1 MKIVPFIS
9 LALATAAIASPLT
22 WERLIES
29 AKTDP
34 RYQAAEKRAEATSKD
49 RNLKLWDKI
58 ELRYQMDGF
67 SFAKHDFELR
77 VTPQAFGERAADK
90 AHYEAVKNYQ
100 QATFA
105 VERSILLY
113 DRYERGVR
121 YVLRQKINEINKQLL
136 QVIQD
141 RIEVLHLKS
150 GSASFNAE
158 DLMTSLEKSASLK
171 ANLLSDSTALRDA
184 ELKMMI
190 WAPDFDN
197 VALDPSFLPT
207 MEELAEFLKNGVTVD
222 ENFPLVALAKG
233 KRDSDISKAQQD
245 ASKDRNYISHIGIG
259 YSLQI
264 ESLMEKYK
272 DLDYSDVTKEKY
284 GKFYDEFL
292 EKSGKSGGCIGQ
304 YINGV
309 CDRWDTKAVEGYSMR
324 TLVPETDDRK
334 TSDKFFLNVAFRL
347 PFFDSNKDATLR
359 EQVEKLDAESKYL
372 DEVRE
377 VNQKVARLTEEV
389 LTLIDQWKVLK
400 EYAEQVNASGFME
413 QFARNAGSDP
423 LLLLRARESALESDL
438 KAAKL
443 EYDIFARYLALLDY
457 AGGLA
462 RQNVTNHLREGI
474 R

>member
-1 MKIVPFIS
+1 MKNVTLIS
-9 LALATAAIASPLT
+9 LALSAAAIASPLT
-22 WERLIES
+22 WERLVES

-34 RYQAAEKRAEATSKD
+34 RYESAEKRAEATATP

-58 ELRYQMDGF
+58 ELRYQLDGF

-121 YVLRQKINEINKQLL
+121 YVMRKKINEINKQLL
-136 QVIQD
+136 QVNSD
-141 RIEVLHLKS
+141 RIEVLHLKA
-150 GSASFNAE
+150 GSASFSAE
-158 DLMTSLEKSASLK
+158 DLMTSLEKNASLK
-171 ANLLSDSTALRDA
+171 SNLLSDSTALRDA
-184 ELKMMI
+184 ELKLKI
-190 WAPDFDN
+190 WVPDFEGVD
-197 VALDPSFLPT
+197 LDSTFMPS
-207 MEELAEFLKNGVTVD
+207 MDELAEFLKNGVTVD

-245 ASKDRNYISHIGIG
+245 ASKDRDYISHVGIG

-272 DLDYSDVTKEKY
+272 ELNCSDVLKPEYAKY
-284 GKFYDEFL
+284 KDEFMRN
-292 EKSGKSGGCIGQ
+292 SGDCIADP
-304 YINGV
+304 YYTS
-309 CDRWDTKAVEGYSMR
+309 RK
-324 TLVPETDDRK
+324 LVADQDNRK
-334 TSDKFFLNVAFRL
+334 TADKFFVNLAFRL
-347 PFFDSNKDATLR
+347 PFFDSNKDASLR
-359 EQVEKLDAESKYL
+359 EQIEKLDAESKYL

-389 LTLIDQWKVLK
+389 LALIDQWKVLK
-400 EYAEQVNASGFME
+400 DYAEQVNASGFME

-423 LLLLRARESALESDL
+423 LLLLRARESSLESDL

-443 EYDIFARYLALLDY
+443 EYDIYARYLALLDY

-462 RQNVTNHLREGI
+462 RQDVTNHLREGI

>member
-1 MKIVPFIS
+1 MKTVSFLT
-9 LALATAAIASPLT
+9 LALTAAAIASPLT

-29 AKTDP
+29 AKADP
-34 RYQAAEKRAEATSKD
+34 RYEAAAKRAEATSKE

-58 ELRYQMDGF
+58 ELRYQLDGF

-136 QVIQD
+136 QVTQD

-184 ELKMMI
+184 ELKMLS
-190 WAPDFDN
+190 WAPDYDN
-197 VALDPSFLPT
+197 VALDSSFLPS

-245 ASKDRNYISHIGIG
+245 ASKDRNYISHVGIG

-272 DLDYSDVTKEKY
+272 DLNCTDVLKPEYQKY
-284 GKFYDEFL
+284 QGELFQ
-292 EKSGKSGGCIGQ
+292 KSGDCVADPNAMIRK
-304 YINGV
+304 
-309 CDRWDTKAVEGYSMR
+309 
-324 TLVPETDDRK
+324 LVPDQDNRK
-334 TSDKFFLNVAFRL
+334 TSDKFFLNLAFRL
-347 PFFDSNKDATLR
+347 PFFDSNKDASLR

-372 DEVRE
+372 DDVRE

-389 LTLIDQWKVLK
+389 LALIGQWKVLK
-400 EYAEQVNASGFME
+400 DYAEQVNASGFME
-413 QFARNAGSDP
+413 QFAHKAGSDP

-443 EYDIFARYLALLDY
+443 EYDIFVRYLALLDY
-457 AGGLA
+457 SGALA
-462 RQNVTNHLREGI
+462 REDVVNHLREGI

>member
-1 MKIVPFIS
+1 MKNVTLIS
-9 LALATAAIASPLT
+9 LALSAAAIASPLT
-22 WERLIES
+22 WERLVES

-34 RYQAAEKRAEATSKD
+34 RYESAEKRAEATATP

-58 ELRYQMDGF
+58 ELRYQLDGF

-77 VTPQAFGERAADK
+77 VTPQAFGERDADK
-90 AHYEAVKNYQ
+90 AHYEAAKNYQ
-100 QATFA
+100 QASFA

-121 YVLRQKINEINKQLL
+121 YVMRKKINEINKQLL
-136 QVIQD
+136 QVNSD
-141 RIEVLHLKS
+141 RIEVLHLKA
-150 GSASFNAE
+150 GSASFSAE
-158 DLMTSLEKSASLK
+158 DLMTSLEKNASLK
-171 ANLLSDSTALRDA
+171 SNLLSDSTALRDA
-184 ELKMMI
+184 ELKLKI
-190 WAPDFDN
+190 WVPDFEGVD
-197 VALDPSFLPT
+197 LDSTFMPS
-207 MEELAEFLKNGVTVD
+207 MDELAEFLKNGVTVD

-272 DLDYSDVTKEKY
+272 ELNCSDVLKPEYAKY
-284 GKFYDEFL
+284 KDEFMRN
-292 EKSGKSGGCIGQ
+292 SGDCIADP
-304 YINGV
+304 YYTS
-309 CDRWDTKAVEGYSMR
+309 RK
-324 TLVPETDDRK
+324 LVADQDNRK
-334 TSDKFFLNVAFRL
+334 TADKFFVNLAFRL
-347 PFFDSNKDATLR
+347 PFFDSNKDASLR
-359 EQVEKLDAESKYL
+359 EQIEKLDAESKYL
-372 DEVRE
+372 DDVRE
-377 VNQKVARLTEEV
+377 INQKVARLTEEV

-400 EYAEQVNASGFME
+400 DYAEQVNASGFME

-462 RQNVTNHLREGI
+462 RQDVSNHLREGI

>member
-1 MKIVPFIS
+1 MKTVSLIS
-9 LALATAAIASPLT
+9 LALTAAAIASPLT
-22 WERLIES
+22 WERLVES
-29 AKTDP
+29 AKDDP
-34 RYQAAEKRAEATSKD
+34 RYQAAEKRAEATATD

-58 ELRYQMDGF
+58 ELRYQLDGF

-90 AHYEAVKNYQ
+90 EHFEAVKNYQ

-121 YVLRQKINEINKQLL
+121 YVLRKKINEINKQLL
-136 QVIQD
+136 QVNSD

-158 DLMTSLEKSASLK
+158 DLMTSLEKNASLK
-171 ANLLSDSTALRDA
+171 SNILSDSTALRDA
-184 ELKMMI
+184 ELKLRI
-190 WAPDFDN
+190 WVPDFEGVD
-197 VALDPSFLPT
+197 LDTNFIPT
-207 MEELAEFLKNGVTVD
+207 MDELAEFLKDGVNVD

-233 KRDSDISKAQQD
+233 KRDSDVSKAKQD
-245 ASKDRNYISHIGIG
+245 ASKDRNYISHLGIG

-272 DLDYSDVTKEKY
+272 ELNCTDVLKPEY
-284 GKFYDEFL
+284 AKFREEFM
-292 EKSGKSGGCIGQ
+292 KNSGDCVADPNYTS
-304 YINGV
+304 
-309 CDRWDTKAVEGYSMR
+309 RR
-324 TLVPETDDRK
+324 LVPDQDNRK
-334 TSDKFFLNVAFRL
+334 TSDKFFVNLAIRL

-359 EQVEKLDAESKYL
+359 EQVAVLDAESKYL
-372 DEVRE
+372 DDVRE

-389 LTLIDQWKVLK
+389 LALIGQWKVLK
-400 EYAEQVNASGFME
+400 DYAEQVNASGFME

-443 EYDIFARYLALLDY
+443 EYDIFVRYLALLDY
-457 AGGLA
+457 SGALA
-462 RQNVTNHLREGI
+462 REDVVNHLREGI

>member
-1 MKIVPFIS
+1 MKNVTLIS
-9 LALATAAIASPLT
+9 LALSAAAIASPLT
-22 WERLIES
+22 WERLVES

-34 RYQAAEKRAEATSKD
+34 RYESAEKRAEATATP

-58 ELRYQMDGF
+58 ELRYQLDGF

-77 VTPQAFGERAADK
+77 VTPQAFGERAADR
-90 AHYEAVKNYQ
+90 AHYEAAKNYQ
-100 QATFA
+100 QASFA

-121 YVLRQKINEINKQLL
+121 YVMRKKINEINKQLL
-136 QVIQD
+136 QVNSD
-141 RIEVLHLKS
+141 RIEVLHLKA
-150 GSASFNAE
+150 GSASFSAE
-158 DLMTSLEKSASLK
+158 DLMTSLEKNASLK
-171 ANLLSDSTALRDA
+171 SNLLSDSTALRDA
-184 ELKMMI
+184 ELKLKI
-190 WAPDFDN
+190 WVPDFEGVD
-197 VALDPSFLPT
+197 LDSTFMPS
-207 MEELAEFLKNGVTVD
+207 MDELAEFLKNGVTVD

-245 ASKDRNYISHIGIG
+245 ASKDRDYISHVGIG

-272 DLDYSDVTKEKY
+272 ELNCSDVLKPEYAKY
-284 GKFYDEFL
+284 KDEFMRN
-292 EKSGKSGGCIGQ
+292 SGDCIADP
-304 YINGV
+304 YYTS
-309 CDRWDTKAVEGYSMR
+309 RK
-324 TLVPETDDRK
+324 LVADQDNRK
-334 TSDKFFLNVAFRL
+334 TADKFFVNLAFRL
-347 PFFDSNKDATLR
+347 PFFDSNKDASLR
-359 EQVEKLDAESKYL
+359 EQIEKLDAESKYL
-372 DEVRE
+372 DDVRE
-377 VNQKVARLTEEV
+377 INQKVARLTEEV

-400 EYAEQVNASGFME
+400 DYAEQVNASGFME

-443 EYDIFARYLALLDY
+443 EYDIYARYLALLDY

-462 RQNVTNHLREGI
+462 RQDVSNHLREGI

>member
-1 MKIVPFIS
+1 MKKVTLIT
-9 LALATAAIASPLT
+9 LALSAAVFARPLN
-22 WERLIES
+22 WEMLIES

-34 RYQAAEKRAEATSKD
+34 RYQAAEKRAEATSAA
-49 RNLKLWDKI
+49 RNLKLWDKV

-197 VALDPSFLPT
+197 VALDPTFLPT
-207 MEELAEFLKNGVTVD
+207 MDELAEFLKNGVTVD

-233 KRDSDISKAQQD
+233 KRDSDISKAMQD
-245 ASKDRNYISHIGIG
+245 ASKDRDYISHIGIG

-272 DLDYSDVTKEKY
+272 ELNCSDVLKPEYAKY
-284 GKFYDEFL
+284 KDEFMRN
-292 EKSGKSGGCIGQ
+292 SGDCIADP
-304 YINGV
+304 YYTS
-309 CDRWDTKAVEGYSMR
+309 RK
-324 TLVPETDDRK
+324 LVADQDNRK
-334 TSDKFFLNVAFRL
+334 TADKFFVNLAFRL
-347 PFFDSNKDATLR
+347 PFFDSNKDASLR

-400 EYAEQVNASGFME
+400 DYAEQVNASGFME
-413 QFARNAGSDP
+413 QFAHKAGSDP

-443 EYDIFARYLALLDY
+443 EYDIYARYLALLDY
-457 AGGLA
+457 SGALA
-462 RQNVTNHLREGI
+462 REDVVNHLREGI

>member
-1 MKIVPFIS
+1 MKTVSLIS
-9 LALATAAIASPLT
+9 LALTAAAIASPLT
-22 WERLIES
+22 WERLVES
-29 AKTDP
+29 AKDDP
-34 RYQAAEKRAEATSKD
+34 RYQAAEKRAEATATD

-58 ELRYQMDGF
+58 ELRYQLDGF

-90 AHYEAVKNYQ
+90 EHFEAVKNYQ
-100 QATFA
+100 QASFA

-121 YVLRQKINEINKQLL
+121 YVLRKKINEINKQLL
-136 QVIQD
+136 QVNSD

-171 ANLLSDSTALRDA
+171 SSILSDSTALRDA
-184 ELKMMI
+184 ELKLRI
-190 WAPDFDN
+190 WVPDFEGVD
-197 VALDPSFLPT
+197 LDSNFIPT
-207 MEELAEFLKNGVTVD
+207 MDELAEFLKNGVNVD

-233 KRDSDISKAQQD
+233 KRDSDVSKAKQD
-245 ASKDRNYISHIGIG
+245 ASKDRNYISHLGIG

-272 DLDYSDVTKEKY
+272 DLGYSDVSKAKYNKYADEWTK
-284 GKFYDEFL
+284 GACV
-292 EKSGKSGGCIGQ
+292 GGYIGEDC
-304 YINGV
+304 V
-309 CDRWDTKAVEGYSMR
+309 RSDPGYVLR
-324 TLVPETDDRK
+324 KLVPETDDRK
-334 TSDKFFLNVAFRL
+334 TSDKFFVNLAIRL

-359 EQVEKLDAESKYL
+359 EQVAVLDAESKYL
-372 DEVRE
+372 DDVRE

-389 LTLIDQWKVLK
+389 LALIGQWKVLK
-400 EYAEQVNASGFME
+400 DYAEQVNASGFME

-443 EYDIFARYLALLDY
+443 EYDIFARYLSLLDY

-462 RQNVTNHLREGI
+462 RQDVANHLREGI

>member
-1 MKIVPFIS
+1 MKNVTLIS
-9 LALATAAIASPLT
+9 LALSAAAIASPLT
-22 WERLIES
+22 RERLVES

-34 RYQAAEKRAEATSKD
+34 RYESAEKRAEATATP

-58 ELRYQMDGF
+58 ELRYQLDGF

-90 AHYEAVKNYQ
+90 AHYEAAKNYQ
-100 QATFA
+100 QASFA

-121 YVLRQKINEINKQLL
+121 YVMRKKINEINKQLL
-136 QVIQD
+136 QVNSD
-141 RIEVLHLKS
+141 RIEVLHLKA
-150 GSASFNAE
+150 GSASFSAE
-158 DLMTSLEKSASLK
+158 DLMTSLEKNASLK
-171 ANLLSDSTALRDA
+171 SNLLSDSTALRDA
-184 ELKMMI
+184 ELKLKI
-190 WAPDFDN
+190 WVPDFEGVD
-197 VALDPSFLPT
+197 LDSTFMPS
-207 MEELAEFLKNGVTVD
+207 MDELAEFLKNGVTVD

-245 ASKDRNYISHIGIG
+245 ASKDRDYISHVGIG

-272 DLDYSDVTKEKY
+272 DIDCQDMLKPEFKKYYNEGACVADMYLTKR
-284 GKFYDEFL
+284 
-292 EKSGKSGGCIGQ
+292 
-304 YINGV
+304 V
-309 CDRWDTKAVEGYSMR
+309 
-324 TLVPETDDRK
+324 LVADQDNRK
-334 TSDKFFLNVAFRL
+334 TADKFFVNLAFRL
-347 PFFDSNKDATLR
+347 PFFDSNKDASLR
-359 EQVEKLDAESKYL
+359 EQIEKLDAESKYL
-372 DEVRE
+372 DDVRE
-377 VNQKVARLTEEV
+377 INQKVARLTEEV

-400 EYAEQVNASGFME
+400 DYAEQVNASGFME

-443 EYDIFARYLALLDY
+443 EYDIYARYLALLDY

-462 RQNVTNHLREGI
+462 RQDVSNHLREGI

>member
-1 MKIVPFIS
+1 MKTVSFLT
-9 LALATAAIASPLT
+9 LALTAAAIASPLT

-29 AKTDP
+29 AKADP
-34 RYQAAEKRAEATSKD
+34 RYEAAAKRAEATSKE

-58 ELRYQMDGF
+58 ELRYQLDGF

-136 QVIQD
+136 QVTQD

-197 VALDPSFLPT
+197 VALDPTFLPT

-245 ASKDRNYISHIGIG
+245 ASKDRDYISHVGIG

-272 DLDYSDVTKEKY
+272 ELNCSDVLKPEYAKY
-284 GKFYDEFL
+284 KDEFMRN
-292 EKSGKSGGCIGQ
+292 SGDCIADP
-304 YINGV
+304 YYTS
-309 CDRWDTKAVEGYSMR
+309 RK
-324 TLVPETDDRK
+324 LVADQDNRK
-334 TSDKFFLNVAFRL
+334 TADKFFVNLAFRL
-347 PFFDSNKDATLR
+347 PFFDSNKDASLR

-400 EYAEQVNASGFME
+400 DYAEQVNASGFME
-413 QFARNAGSDP
+413 QFAHKAGSDP

-443 EYDIFARYLALLDY
+443 EYDIYARYLELLDFS
-457 AGGLA
+457 GGLA
-462 RQNVTNHLREGI
+462 REDVVNHLREGI